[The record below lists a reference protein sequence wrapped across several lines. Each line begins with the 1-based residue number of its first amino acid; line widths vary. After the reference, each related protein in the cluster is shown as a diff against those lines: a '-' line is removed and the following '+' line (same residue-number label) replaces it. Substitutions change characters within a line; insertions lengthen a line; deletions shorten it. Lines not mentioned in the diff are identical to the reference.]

1 MASLQI
7 EPPRHF
13 RFDNMDHS
21 RSRGDGQTARKWG
34 ESEGVLAPDDAESG
48 VIVPP
53 ARFLRLD
60 KTTAGQ
66 PISAQNT

>member
-21 RSRGDGQTARKWG
+21 RSRGDGQTGGDGEKARG
-34 ESEGVLAPDDAESG
+34 S
-48 VIVPP
+48 
-53 ARFLRLD
+53 
-60 KTTAGQ
+60 
-66 PISAQNT
+66 

>member
-1 MASLQI
+1 ML
-7 EPPRHF
+7 E
-13 RFDNMDHS
+13 
-21 RSRGDGQTARKWG
+21 GDGQTARRWG
-34 ESEGVLAPDDAESG
+34 ESEGVLAPDDSESGAESG

-53 ARFLRLD
+53 ALFFRLD